1 MRREANLWRFP
12 FVAPAA
18 IAGLAFLYVPIITLI
33 IMSFNEGDS
42 LTIWSGFGFRWY
54 GVVLGNNDM
63 LRAIRNSLAI
73 GGTATAIGTTVA
85 TIAAIGLALGGLR
98 RASVIEQLIALPL
111 VLPEIVVA
119 ISMLVFF
126 VLIGFPLGMLSV
138 VVAHSTFTIPFAFL
152 PIRARLA
159 DMDRSLFE
167 AATDLYAN
175 RWQAT
180 RRIVIPLLLPGILA
194 GAMLAFIA
202 SLGDFVISFF
212 VSGPGTTTLPVYI
225 FGMIKMG
232 ITPTVNAISTLLIVV
247 SILILALA
255 YPLGRWFR

>member
-1 MRREANLWRFP
+1 
-12 FVAPAA
+12 
-18 IAGLAFLYVPIITLI
+18 
-33 IMSFNEGDS
+33 
-42 LTIWSGFGFRWY
+42 
-54 GVVLGNNDM
+54 M
-63 LRAIRNSLAI
+63 LRAIRNSLTI
-73 GGTATAIGTTVA
+73 GATSTAIGTAVA
-85 TIAAIGLALGGLR
+85 TMAAIGLAQGKLR
-98 RASVIEQLIALPL
+98 RRAALEQVIALPL

-119 ISMLVFF
+119 ISMLIFF
-126 VLIGFPLGMLSV
+126 VLIGFPLGMRSV
-138 VVAHSTFTIPFAFL
+138 IIAHSTFTIPFAFL

-159 DMDRSLFE
+159 DMDSSLVE
-167 AATDLYAN
+167 AAADLYAN

-180 RRIVIPLLLPGILA
+180 RRIVLPLLLPGILA

-232 ITPTVNAISTLLIVV
+232 ITPTVNAISTLLITT
-247 SILILALA
+247 SILVLAVA